1 MAIDPNLSDDQKRR
15 LRRASTFA
23 ASGAGATGGLLPD
36 ARGDTPFTLQP
47 EEGYRPTDRQR
58 ALARAGV
65 LAAEAENARGAF
77 VDAEERAIDERQR
90 ALHNRGARRLFR
102 GVDAQGN
109 TVYTDRPGDPLM
121 AGPGEERFY
130 GADGWRLDE
139 GLTNPGRAAD
149 IQPGRGRAQAL
160 RRDQTAF
167 YDELDA
173 RNDQQLAAIG
183 RRQPW
188 VEEQTARNRQAAL
201 AQQIEG
207 MQRLGYSPD
216 AIARATGQG
225 QGLDMGD
232 LIRLMAFQE
241 TRNQNRIT
249 NQRLG
254 AAEQRQQQAE
264 QRQQT
269 ADLRRFSREDPD
281 AYVREELGIIRGLD
295 REALDEFF
303 STDRGRLLQSVL
315 DDRLAQAYTPE
326 GAAAMGLEFGLDSPA
341 GLGDL
346 VPQPWYTRRASDPLT
361 RRYATPGDP
370 LQQGVSLADLGLNS
384 GDEWILEYMKER
396 AAGR

>member
-149 IQPGRGRAQAL
+149 IQPGRGRAQAVTRPL
-160 RRDQTAF
+160 SMTSSTPVTTSSWRPS
-167 YDELDA
+167 
-173 RNDQQLAAIG
+173 AAVSRG
-183 RRQPW
+183 SKS
-188 VEEQTARNRQAAL
+188 
-201 AQQIEG
+201 
-207 MQRLGYSPD
+207 RL
-216 AIARATGQG
+216 RATG
-225 QGLDMGD
+225 
-232 LIRLMAFQE
+232 RPRSPSRSRACS
-241 TRNQNRIT
+241 
-249 NQRLG
+249 
-254 AAEQRQQQAE
+254 AWA
-264 QRQQT
+264 T
-269 ADLRRFSREDPD
+269 ARTPSP
-281 AYVREELGIIRGLD
+281 
-295 REALDEFF
+295 
-303 STDRGRLLQSVL
+303 GR
-315 DDRLAQAYTPE
+315 
-326 GAAAMGLEFGLDSPA
+326 PA
-341 GLGDL
+341 
-346 VPQPWYTRRASDPLT
+346 RAKAWT
-361 RRYATPGDP
+361 WAT
-370 LQQGVSLADLGLNS
+370 
-384 GDEWILEYMKER
+384 
-396 AAGR
+396 